1 MPAPSYAQR
10 EAANSS
16 LVTAATN
23 SNTTLAAPQTIDL
36 FLTAAEAA
44 KIARVHPVTL
54 LKWAREGKVPHR
66 RLSARKV
73 VFPLSQLINW
83 LAGYTDSVAR
93 AA

>member
-1 MPAPSYAQR
+1 MLESTLAEGRVPTTGHS
-10 EAANSS
+10 N
-16 LVTAATN
+16 N
-23 SNTTLAAPQTIDL
+23 SNTTLTTIQTIDV

-44 KIARVHPVTL
+44 KIARMHPVTL

-66 RLSARKV
+66 RLSVRKV
-73 VFPLSQLINW
+73 VFPLSQLNNW